1 MSGEQIMKRVTGQMR
16 HRNDDTRGEGAHG
29 TGEAGAK
36 SGFIPGDDKM
46 NEGSGVLIINILL
59 LEAAE

>member
-1 MSGEQIMKRVTGQMR
+1 MKRVTGQMR